1 MACAQQLIRNYNHS
15 QRVASRNT
23 DKYTHFPRP
32 AAVLALYPMVDL
44 LSSWWTAESHE
55 DSTLS
60 AKKMELVQTKIRHRI
75 ANENFSFGEM
85 FAETDEEVYEQPRWE
100 LVRYILQS
108 ATFADHLT
116 GIDGLCEKL
125 ASKSISSSMQIH
137 QEKTSS
143 PESYEQL
150 KSDLVPENARKLF
163 PVDFDNMSSEF
174 PPLFVVHG
182 QGDRDVPLEDSKVLV
197 SRCHQ
202 LNVPVQYWWLE
213 GLDHC
218 FDFEYSDLENSTVGI
233 NDVGLVGLKSIVS
246 ALESLVGI

>member
-1 MACAQQLIRNYNHS
+1 VACAQQLIRNYNHS
-15 QRVASRNT
+15 QRVASQKN
-23 DKYTHFPRP
+23 DKSAHFPRP

-60 AKKMELVQTKIRHRI
+60 AKKLVSVRTKIRRRI
-75 ANENFSFGEM
+75 TDEDFSFGET

-100 LVRYILQS
+100 FVRYILQS

-125 ASKSISSSMQIH
+125 ASKSTSSSIQIH
-137 QEKTSS
+137 KEKASS

-150 KSDLVPENARKLF
+150 KIDLVPENARKLF

-182 QGDRDVPLEDSKVLV
+182 QSDRDVPLEDSKVLV
-197 SRCHQ
+197 RRCHQ
-202 LNVPVQYWWLE
+202 SNVPVQYWWLE

-218 FDFEYSDLENSTVGI
+218 FDFEYGDLENSTIDI